1 MQKDRR
7 LTKNDIK
14 TVDCQ
19 TLQNDRGLSKLPM
32 IIAANKKF
40 RRHLICNGNVQW
52 TCHSMQLIR
61 TVSADMQWKCQ
72 CNSYVPR
79 IRNAME
85 MPMQFN
91 TYCFIFQ
98 NSLKILLFLLPS
110 GGMGRITRN
119 ATPLM
124 RIGRSIE
131 RNCSETQLLFARG
144 EPSRYSAGRS
154 HSQTVAERKVLLIP
168 ILLDEPFRSGF
179 SIARPCK
186 QMYIF
191 CMCISF
197 LRFALEGFATS
208 RYSYYCSAR
217 LRSIYIVYRLHCRT
231 CVILL

>member
-1 MQKDRR
+1 
-7 LTKNDIK
+7 
-14 TVDCQ
+14 
-19 TLQNDRGLSKLPM
+19 
-32 IIAANKKF
+32 
-40 RRHLICNGNVQW
+40 
-52 TCHSMQLIR
+52 
-61 TVSADMQWKCQ
+61 
-72 CNSYVPR
+72 
-79 IRNAME
+79 ME

-231 CVILL
+231 CVILLWLVVRFCPGVCWIARLCWIYVVFLCFALQGSAGSPWSYDAFPPRDVLNLRIVFLCFALECSAESVSSHGALFPGGGAEWT